1 MSWLIGILITWVITS
16 ISLFIISKLPLGIEI
31 DGFNKALVSAA
42 VFGILNALLGP
53 ILRFLGAP
61 ITFLTLGLFAI
72 VINAIIFGLAA
83 WLVQGFRLRWGIG
96 SALLG
101 AIALGI
107 INSLIFQ
114 VLGNIFPAVFA
125 G

>member
-1 MSWLIGILITWVITS
+1 MSWLIGILITWLITS
-16 ISLFIISKLPLGIEI
+16 VSLFVISKLPLGIEI

-42 VFGILNALLGP
+42 VFGILNAILGP

-61 ITFLTLGLFAI
+61 ITFITLGLFAI

-107 INSLIFQ
+107 INSLIFS
-114 VLGNIFPAVFA
+114 VLGNLFPAVFA
-125 G
+125 S